1 MKMGTTDIQSLL
13 RADKGISRNWLKI
26 ILYTLL
32 VVSIILLTVF
42 LASVSASDLGVPF
55 TMFTQEF
62 QDQVTV
68 FTTIDSPK
76 AEGIGNMFNGLLP
89 EWSVYT
95 FIFACL
101 GFLSYLSVTY
111 VSRTMIFEN
120 KTWLTSLQKQ
130 GLVQHYSAFGDLIIT
145 TKTGRIIISK
155 SNMRY
160 KIKLPKIE
168 HYDLT
173 IFGLVQLDQTLTGF
187 CTKEELSS
195 ILHIYL
201 SKVN

>member
-168 HYDLT
+168 NYDLT
-173 IFGLVQLDQTLTGF
+173 IFGLVKLDQTLTGF
-187 CTKEELSS
+187 CSKEELSS

>member
-1 MKMGTTDIQSLL
+1 MKMGTTEVQSLL
-13 RADKGISRNWLKI
+13 RADKGISRNWMKI
-26 ILYTLL
+26 ILYTIL

-42 LASVSASDLGVPF
+42 LASFSASDSTVPF
-55 TMFTQEF
+55 TILTQEF
-62 QDQVTV
+62 QDELVV
-68 FTTIDSPK
+68 FTGIDTPITERIDK
-76 AEGIGNMFNGLLP
+76 LFNEQLP
-89 EWSVYT
+89 GWSVYT

-101 GFLSYLSVTY
+101 GFLSYISITY
-111 VSRTMIFEN
+111 ISGTMIFESKN
-120 KTWLTSLQKQ
+120 WLTNLQKQ
-130 GLVQHYSAFGDLIIT
+130 GLVQHHSAFGNLIIT
-145 TKTGRIIISK
+145 TKAGKIIISK

-168 HYDLT
+168 NYDLT